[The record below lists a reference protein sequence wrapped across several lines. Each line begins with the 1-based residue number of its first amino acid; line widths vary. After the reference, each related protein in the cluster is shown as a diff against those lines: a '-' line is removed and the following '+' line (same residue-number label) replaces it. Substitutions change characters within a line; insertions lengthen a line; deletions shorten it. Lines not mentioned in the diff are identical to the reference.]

1 MRLASAEKAK
11 ESIRSSSLSRLIKR
25 GVRVTESRTANP
37 PAKGSSKAT
46 PAYLRGSK
54 TAMRRP
60 SEEKPAVPSR
70 GSVASGSR
78 GLAAEAGASRSQRES
93 ASMGRVGD
101 GEAGGLLR
109 GSNGGRR

>member
-78 GLAAEAGASRSQRES
+78 GLAAEAGGAGFQGGRG
-93 ASMGRVGD
+93 SMGKGGGGRVG
-101 GEAGGLLR
+101 
-109 GSNGGRR
+109 